1 MRNCWLGATSQ
12 LISPLAHLGSD
23 VMRGQVA
30 LTAAVCAALIVI
42 APGCGGNA
50 SPNGAEEQA
59 PFVLGDDFQ
68 SGLSVG
74 SWEGERGMFEPY
86 GEGKLFQVLFNVQ
99 NRASDPVTLLTGT
112 QDQKG
117 HRLLRLIG
125 VIFSPEESRS
135 CPLVS
140 CSVGPWGSTGA
151 VEPEP
156 VTVPSG
162 QGAYVQLNF
171 RMGECQFFP
180 PGDRQRYNETLTL
193 GYERE
198 GETSTAVLDLSGLTV
213 TVIAPKPENCPGSAR
228 TDSG

>member
-1 MRNCWLGATSQ
+1 
-12 LISPLAHLGSD
+12 
-23 VMRGQVA
+23 
-30 LTAAVCAALIVI
+30 
-42 APGCGGNA
+42 
-50 SPNGAEEQA
+50 
-59 PFVLGDDFQ
+59 
-68 SGLSVG
+68 
-74 SWEGERGMFEPY
+74 MFEPY
-86 GEGKLFQVLFNVQ
+86 GEGKLFQVLFNVR

-112 QDQKG
+112 QDQTG

-125 VIFSPEESRS
+125 VIFSPDESRS

-156 VTVPSG
+156 VTVPPG

-193 GYERE
+193 AYERE

>member
-1 MRNCWLGATSQ
+1 
-12 LISPLAHLGSD
+12 
-23 VMRGQVA
+23 MRGQVA

-112 QDQKG
+112 
-117 HRLLRLIG
+117 
-125 VIFSPEESRS
+125 SASSSRRET
-135 CPLVS
+135 VS
-140 CSVGPWGSTGA
+140 AT
-151 VEPEP
+151 
-156 VTVPSG
+156 TK
-162 QGAYVQLNF
+162 
-171 RMGECQFFP
+171 R
-180 PGDRQRYNETLTL
+180 
-193 GYERE
+193 
-198 GETSTAVLDLSGLTV
+198 
-213 TVIAPKPENCPGSAR
+213 
-228 TDSG
+228 